1 MEQGTEVINYNTKNL
16 VALRAINVLVDIK
29 KDHLLA
35 MLQVRPSI
43 RDQIKE
49 AQMEDSYLKT
59 MTGKVEMGRNKQ
71 FTIREDGTIVIKDY
85 VCVPNV
91 GDLRKHIIDKAH
103 NAPYT
108 MHPESTKMYRNIKPS
123 YWWPMMR
130 KDVAEFMAK
139 YLTYQQ
145 VKVEHQAPAGKLQSL
160 IIPEWKWEKII
171 IDFVLGLP
179 RTFWKHDTV
188 WVIVDRLIKSAHFLL
203 MQ

>member
-71 FTIREDGTIVIKDY
+71 FTIREDGTMVIKGRA
-85 VCVPNV
+85 CVP
-91 GDLRKHIIDKAH
+91 DISELRKHIMNKAH
-103 NAPYT
+103 NAPYA
-108 MHPESTKMYRNIKPS
+108 MYPGSIKMYQNIKPF

-130 KDVAEFMAK
+130 KDVTEFVAK
-139 YLTYQQ
+139 YLTCQQ
-145 VKVEHQAPAGKLQSL
+145 VKAEHQSPAGKLQS
-160 IIPEWKWEKII
+160 
-171 IDFVLGLP
+171 
-179 RTFWKHDTV
+179 
-188 WVIVDRLIKSAHFLL
+188 
-203 MQ
+203 